1 MSYLD
6 TVGVGDSVEYL
17 KQIPD
22 NSIDS
27 CVTDPPYGL
36 GKAPD
41 PVKVMTAWAQGKTI
55 NVSGTGF
62 MYKEWDAFVPQP
74 DLWREVYRVLKPGAY
89 LLAFFGTRTYDWG
102 SMAIRFAGFEV
113 VDQLEWIYGSGFPK
127 SLNISKAIDAHSI
140 AGKSDSLA
148 IQQANDELRTG
159 EGRVRADGNSK
170 DGMMNTS
177 DKKPKVIRDA
187 PATPDGAR
195 WDGWGTALKPGHEPI
210 VVARKPLE
218 HKTFAENVLAH
229 GTSGINVD
237 GCRVATADKLGGG
250 GEKQQRERLVDGWNR
265 PWMDD
270 PEKQEA
276 HAARVRENVQRAEA
290 LGRFPPNVLLTHSAA
305 CELRGIKE
313 VGTGERK
320 VGTADDKRNNQ
331 WKGHYS
337 EDSASLEG
345 AVMSY
350 GKEVIEDWSCA
361 TDCPV
366 GEMDRQSGTT
376 KSTGGGLG
384 NKKGIGS
391 SGIYGKFK
399 PDDREGDP
407 GFAAVGG
414 ASRYFPKFRYQPKPS
429 RAERER
435 GLEHMEVKESSQG
448 LDASGRTLDRED
460 GSEALVK
467 RFVAKPRANIHP
479 TVKPI
484 ELMRWLVRLVTQRGG
499 VVLDPFM
506 GSGTTGIAAVME
518 GMHYVGVEREAE
530 YAEIANARIEAAG
543 IATTNELNSGDFLCP
558 GCKKKGEIKL
568 ISNDAVQ
575 RMKASG
581 KKTTCMKCMKRY
593 AYEDLV
599 ASAG

>member
-218 HKTFAENVLAH
+218 HKTFAANVLEH
-229 GTSGINVD
+229 GTGAINID
-237 GCRVATADKLGGG
+237 ACRVPGRPPSKPQPAGGT
-250 GEKQQRERLVDGWNR
+250 GEIGEMSQPHDG
-265 PWMDD
+265 
-270 PEKQEA
+270 
-276 HAARVRENVQRAEA
+276 
-290 LGRFPPNVLLTHSAA
+290 GRFPPNILLTHLASCDEQT
-305 CELRGIKE
+305 CEG
-313 VGTGERK
+313 
-320 VGTADDKRNNQ
+320 
-331 WKGHYS
+331 
-337 EDSASLEG
+337 
-345 AVMSY
+345 
-350 GKEVIEDWSCA
+350 
-361 TDCPV
+361 DCPV
-366 GEMDRQSGTT
+366 AELDRQSGQ
-376 KSTGGGLG
+376 SAGG
-384 NKKGIGS
+384 KRVIGGPPRS
-391 SGIYGKFK
+391 ATEHINQISGTSREDAIMGYG
-399 PDDREGDP
+399 D
-407 GFAAVGG
+407 AGG
-414 ASRYFPKFRYQPKPS
+414 ASRFFTKFRYQPKPS